1 MVNPGNRGDGGPVG
15 TYSCA
20 RVLVCECSPWE
31 LPACAVGPP
40 LQGRVCAPFVRVD
53 PAGVQVAEEESLV
66 IWLALVLVSFSH
78 DQVLDVGQWVVLVQV
93 GGVLERVVLL
103 EELDD
108 MCMQ

>member
-1 MVNPGNRGDGGPVG
+1 M
-15 TYSCA
+15 
-20 RVLVCECSPWE
+20 
-31 LPACAVGPP
+31 
-40 LQGRVCAPFVRVD
+40 CAPFVRVD
-53 PAGVQVAEEESLV
+53 PAGVQVPEKESLV
-66 IWLALVLVSFSH
+66 VWLALMLVSFPH

>member
-1 MVNPGNRGDGGPVG
+1 M
-15 TYSCA
+15 CA
-20 RVLVCECSPWE
+20 LGSASLCGWPIVAGLGVY
-31 LPACAVGPP
+31 
-40 LQGRVCAPFVRVD
+40 PFVRVD

-93 GGVLERVVLL
+93 GGFLERVVLL

>member
-1 MVNPGNRGDGGPVG
+1 M
-15 TYSCA
+15 
-20 RVLVCECSPWE
+20 
-31 LPACAVGPP
+31 
-40 LQGRVCAPFVRVD
+40 
-53 PAGVQVAEEESLV
+53 

-108 MCMQ
+108 VCMQ